1 MSNLLTEKQ
10 LCDVLHVG
18 RVFLYMCRDRGM
30 PYVRLGAK
38 LVRYDYYSFNL
49 KRAKRQEGDFENDH
63 PASR

>member
-18 RVFLYMCRDRGM
+18 RVFLYLCRDRVK

-38 LVRYDYYSFNL
+38 LVRYDYEKVMAWMEDYNKNNS
-49 KRAKRQEGDFENDH
+49 
-63 PASR
+63 

>member
-10 LCDVLHVG
+10 LCDVFHVG

-38 LVRYDYYSFNL
+38 LVRYDYEKVMAWMEDYNKNNS
-49 KRAKRQEGDFENDH
+49 
-63 PASR
+63 

>member
-38 LVRYDYYSFNL
+38 LVRYDYEKVMAWMEDYNKNNSQGVL
-49 KRAKRQEGDFENDH
+49 
-63 PASR
+63 

>member
-38 LVRYDYYSFNL
+38 LVRYDYEKVMAGMEDYNKNNS
-49 KRAKRQEGDFENDH
+49 
-63 PASR
+63 

>member
-30 PYVRLGAK
+30 PYVCLGAK
-38 LVRYDYYSFNL
+38 LVRYDYEKVMAWMEDYNKNNS
-49 KRAKRQEGDFENDH
+49 
-63 PASR
+63 

>member
-38 LVRYDYYSFNL
+38 LVRYDYEKVMAWMEDYNKNNS
-49 KRAKRQEGDFENDH
+49 KGWM
-63 PASR
+63 

>member
-38 LVRYDYYSFNL
+38 LADFRQRFAIPDLSDRIVRVAQINVFKL
-49 KRAKRQEGDFENDH
+49 
-63 PASR
+63 

>member
-38 LVRYDYYSFNL
+38 LVRYDYEKVMAWMEDYNKNNS
-49 KRAKRQEGDFENDH
+49 EGVL
-63 PASR
+63 

>member
-10 LCDVLHVG
+10 LCDVLHAG

-38 LVRYDYYSFNL
+38 LVRYDYEKVMAWMEDYNKNNS
-49 KRAKRQEGDFENDH
+49 
-63 PASR
+63 

>member
-10 LCDVLHVG
+10 LCDVLNVG

-38 LVRYDYYSFNL
+38 LVRYDYEKVMAWMEDYNKNNS
-49 KRAKRQEGDFENDH
+49 
-63 PASR
+63 

>member
-18 RVFLYMCRDRGM
+18 RVFLYMCRDRGT

-38 LVRYDYYSFNL
+38 LVRYDYEKVMAWMEDYNKNNS
-49 KRAKRQEGDFENDH
+49 
-63 PASR
+63 